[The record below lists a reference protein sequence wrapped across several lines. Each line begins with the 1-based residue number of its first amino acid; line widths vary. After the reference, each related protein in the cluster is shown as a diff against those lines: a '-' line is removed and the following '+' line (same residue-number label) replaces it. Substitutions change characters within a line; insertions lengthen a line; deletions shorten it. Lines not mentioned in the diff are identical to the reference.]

1 MQFNRK
7 AFWDTRK
14 LMPEITL
21 IFAKQDN
28 FTVPAEITEEDYKLI
43 ENLYITS
50 CYKEKQFLKSIRV
63 SVIIFST
70 RES

>member
-1 MQFNRK
+1 MQFSK
-7 AFWDTRK
+7 IAFWDTRK
-14 LMPEITL
+14 LMPEITP
-21 IFAKQDN
+21 IFAKQNN

-50 CYKEKQFLKSIRV
+50 SCKEKQLLKGIRV